1 MMDSNRIFVDTN
13 VIIGAWAGN
22 TDDDRCLKY
31 LFSLKGK
38 RLYISTLSIAQFVSI
53 YQKKRTNDEIRKQ
66 VKYLLSKFNLV
77 GFAEKD
83 VEVAIDEASHDIE
96 DNIQYVLCH
105 KVKCGHFITNNIK
118 DYSGYFLLNVL
129 KPIQI
134 RQINQ

>member
-13 VIIGAWAGN
+13 VLVGAWAGREK
-22 TDDDRCLKY
+22 DELCLQY

-38 RLYISTLSIAQFVSI
+38 RLYSSTLSIAQFVSVF
-53 YQKKRTNDEIRKQ
+53 QKKRTNDEIRRQ

-77 GFAEKD
+77 TFAEKD
-83 VEVAIDEASHDIE
+83 VEVAIDEVSHDIE
-96 DNIQYVLCH
+96 DNIQYVLCR
-105 KVKCGHFITNNIK
+105 KMNCGHFITNNIK

-129 KPIQI
+129 RPSQS

>member
-22 TDDDRCLKY
+22 ADDDRCLKY

-38 RLYISTLSIAQFVSI
+38 RLYISTLSIAQFVSV
-53 YQKKRTNDEIRKQ
+53 YQKKRTNEEIRKQ

-96 DNIQYVLCH
+96 DNIQYVLMKW
-105 KVKCGHFITNNIK
+105 KVMISNTTA
-118 DYSGYFLLNVL
+118 
-129 KPIQI
+129 QI
-134 RQINQ
+134 YLRRWDMRMSK